1 MIHIR
6 YPLATVLSH
15 LFFVVILHK
24 LSVFLSSTL
33 SLSDNESARQIEFFP
48 EAHDNKNNCKVFW
61 NIINTFKIRTV
72 ISGISSS
79 LTAHKKNFRSEI
91 KRHLVNGTFSSQST
105 WLPSDLRPYSVYLQF
120 VILVGSRVMFLFFY
134 FIDYSIDNQFDA
146 AG

>member
-6 YPLATVLSH
+6 YPLATV

-105 WLPSDLRPYSVYLQF
+105 WLPSDLRPCSVYLQF